1 MGNYNDYPIKTKF
14 KFNKQRKTKMEMI
27 LDIKNFTQK
36 YNDKVAVDNLSL
48 SVEKGEIFGFIGHN
62 GAGKSTTSNPL

>member
-1 MGNYNDYPIKTKF
+1 MSNYNDYPIKTKF
-14 KFNKQRKTKMEMI
+14 KLNKQRKTKMEMI
-27 LDIKNFTQK
+27 LEIKNFTQK

-62 GAGKSTTSNPL
+62 GA

>member
-1 MGNYNDYPIKTKF
+1 
-14 KFNKQRKTKMEMI
+14 MEMI
-27 LDIKNFTQK
+27 LEIKNFTQK

-62 GAGKSTTSNPL
+62 GA